1 MRDLQEARDPDIR
14 GSVAAMNRAA
24 QSAREIAIQTNT
36 DLIIMKND
44 NIVRISPEELRR
56 NSLDT

>member
-1 MRDLQEARDPDIR
+1 MRDLHEASDPDIR
-14 GSVAAMNRAA
+14 GSVAAMKRAA

-44 NIVRISPEELRR
+44 NIVRISPEELRQDSVD
-56 NSLDT
+56 N

>member
-1 MRDLQEARDPDIR
+1 MRDLQEASDPDIR
-14 GSVAAMNRAA
+14 GSVAVMNRAA

-44 NIVRISPEELRR
+44 NIVRISPEELRQD
-56 NSLDT
+56 NVDN

>member
-24 QSAREIAIQTNT
+24 QSAREIAIQTDT

-44 NIVRISPEELRR
+44 NIVRISPEELRQDSID
-56 NSLDT
+56 N

>member
-1 MRDLQEARDPDIR
+1 MRDLREARDPDIR
-14 GSVAAMNRAA
+14 GSVAAMSRAA

-44 NIVRISPEELRR
+44 NIVRISPEELRQDSID
-56 NSLDT
+56 N

>member
-1 MRDLQEARDPDIR
+1 MRDLQEASDPDIR

-36 DLIIMKND
+36 DLIIMKT
-44 NIVRISPEELRR
+44 IILYESLRK
-56 NSLDT
+56 S

>member
-1 MRDLQEARDPDIR
+1 MRDLQEASNPDIR
-14 GSVAAMNRAA
+14 GSVAATNRAA

-36 DLIIMKND
+36 DLIIMKNN
-44 NIVRISPEELRR
+44 NIVRISPEELRQ

>member
-1 MRDLQEARDPDIR
+1 MRDLHEARDPDIR

-36 DLIIMKND
+36 DLIIKKND
-44 NIVRISPEELRR
+44 NIVRISPEELRQD
-56 NSLDT
+56 NVDN

>member
-36 DLIIMKND
+36 YLIIMKND
-44 NIVRISPEELRR
+44 NIVRISPEELRQDSVD
-56 NSLDT
+56 N